1 MSAKK
6 CRRSR
11 RHRGSTAGPDR
22 KKGGSRNKNPA
33 VRTQTGLPPNAVF
46 AFGKI
51 SKAVYF
57 LVTGPGD
64 VRSRLRSAYLPLT
77 FVHNDMIPTEL
88 RKHFEWVMAML
99 NRRQPRFPWEDSL
112 DTTLGSMQNRT
123 GTRIAERIMYIEA
136 RYRHIIAASTAES
149 PIPAFVK

>member
-1 MSAKK
+1 MPAKRHGRLRRQKRSA
-6 CRRSR
+6 
-11 RHRGSTAGPDR
+11 GGTDR
-22 KKGGSRNKNPA
+22 KRIGAHGKNLPA
-33 VRTQTGLPPNAVF
+33 TTQPGLPPNAVF

-51 SKAVYF
+51 SEVVHLLA
-57 LVTGPGD
+57 TGPGD
-64 VRSRLRSAYLPLT
+64 VRSRLREAFLPLA
-77 FVHNDMIPTEL
+77 FVDKDMIPTEL
-88 RKHFEWVMAML
+88 RKHFEWVMTML
-99 NRRQPRFPWEDSL
+99 TRRQPRFPWEDSR